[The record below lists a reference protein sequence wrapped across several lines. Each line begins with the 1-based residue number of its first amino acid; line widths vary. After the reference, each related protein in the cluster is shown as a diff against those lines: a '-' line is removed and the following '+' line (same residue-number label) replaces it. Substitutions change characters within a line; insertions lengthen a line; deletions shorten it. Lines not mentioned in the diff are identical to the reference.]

1 VTTEHASR
9 VVTTMSDPHRSPATA
24 PGATISARHH
34 QGDDAK
40 RYAALVAALIDVR
53 PDETTARFDVE
64 VARALAE
71 QRIDDETAR
80 TLRWWQRASVRAA
93 ESYATTIVPRVL
105 AVRDEAERQAMA
117 EADEVAGSWAD
128 AIAAVAAAAARTRGA
143 GTDGG
148 TDDAADTQVTD
159 NRVTDEQVTE
169 FAAVQFLV
177 PPTAKGGRNHTAEE
191 TRRAVRAAFALVAS
205 DPRATPTADLAT
217 TVVTMVP
224 AQGKDARRDADPAT
238 SA

>member
-1 VTTEHASR
+1 
-9 VVTTMSDPHRSPATA
+9 MSDSHRSPATA
-24 PGATISARHH
+24 PGATIPARQHRR
-34 QGDDAK
+34 DDAK
-40 RYAALVAALIDVR
+40 RYAAVVAALIDVR

-105 AVRDEAERQAMA
+105 ALRDEAERQAVA

-128 AIAAVAAAAARTRGA
+128 ATAAVAAAGERMRGPEISDSTST
-143 GTDGG
+143 GTD
-148 TDDAADTQVTD
+148 T
-159 NRVTDEQVTE
+159 RVTDKQVTE
-169 FAAVQFLV
+169 LAAVQFLV
-177 PPTAKGGRNHTAEE
+177 PPTAKSGRNQTTEE
-191 TRRAVRAAFALVAS
+191 TRRAVRAAFALIAS
-205 DPRATPTADLAT
+205 DPRRATPAADLAT